1 MSLTTAT
8 EEHAM
13 TQAPP
18 CSCGHERVA
27 HEHYRAG
34 TDCAL
39 CECARFARSRPR
51 LPVAIAP
58 ALLRVTQLVRRP

>member
-1 MSLTTAT
+1 MA
-8 EEHAM
+8 
-13 TQAPP
+13 QAPP

-39 CECARFARSRPR
+39 CECARFARSSGPR
-51 LPVAIAP
+51 LALALAP
-58 ALLRVTQLVRRP
+58 ALLRVQQLVRRS